1 MENIKKR
8 MTEEDLKFYS
18 DIHINQNKML
28 KTIQKVVSLLNFES
42 FTLKIYS
49 KHRRKTD

>member
-1 MENIKKR
+1 MVKSQSVN
-8 MTEEDLKFYS
+8 TLKFYS

-28 KTIQKVVSLLNFES
+28 KTIQKVVSLLNFEC

-49 KHRRKTD
+49 KHKRKTD